1 MTISVGILNHQ
12 DRPLRILKLEPSAD
26 YFTPVLRTVHERKE
40 VEAVQA
46 TFERQKRA
54 NFKQTTHPLE
64 PTDVR
69 FNVGNIGERQWT
81 IRTGSRPIGRNHPL
95 RHFFPALRQHWRD
108 QDHYQVSNQ

>member
-46 TFERQKRA
+46 TFERQKAPISSKR
-54 NFKQTTHPLE
+54 H
-64 PTDVR
+64 
-69 FNVGNIGERQWT
+69 
-81 IRTGSRPIGRNHPL
+81 IR
-95 RHFFPALRQHWRD
+95 
-108 QDHYQVSNQ
+108 